1 MKNYNIT
8 FSRRSST
15 VELVSILFAVCALL
29 FARLNKSTF
38 AAVKSAWRWLFAP
51 KTYFAGDGEGV
62 VEQTLGGEGAACGVL
77 RRGGVRRRYGVGPV
91 DERRNYRNCISGCRS
106 RHTGRN

>member
-29 FARLNKSTF
+29 FARLNKSIF

-51 KTYFAGDGEGV
+51 KTYFASDGEGV
-62 VEQTLGGEGAACGVL
+62 TVNGLQFICINLIAAAVFL
-77 RRGGVRRRYGVGPV
+77 LLS
-91 DERRNYRNCISGCRS
+91 ISL
-106 RHTGRN
+106 

>member
-29 FARLNKSTF
+29 FARLNKSIF
-38 AAVKSAWRWLFAP
+38 AAVKSAWRWLFSP
-51 KTYFAGDGEGV
+51 KTYFAGDGEGITVNGLQFIGINLIAAV
-62 VEQTLGGEGAACGVL
+62 VFLLLSVSL
-77 RRGGVRRRYGVGPV
+77 
-91 DERRNYRNCISGCRS
+91 
-106 RHTGRN
+106 